1 MYSDILVRLHTF
13 QKGAVIK
20 NDVVQWQAH
29 PSIKT
34 LLFRFENDLDVALAH
49 PFQERHERS
58 EALIVLRVAE
68 FVHQALGLFLGELLT
83 KIGQQPE
90 EILGEDGLVLVLV
103 VQFQD
108 FNEIVDAA
116 GILGV
121 LGLLEDGV
129 HLVEDDHPLAFLLET
144 TAHVLDGVHGG
155 VQVAGTD
162 EVTNV
167 EGIDLT
173 FTLEVIDLEGE
184 LDLFNIPRV
193 KTVFLSYFL
202 IACHFD

>member
-1 MYSDILVRLHTF
+1 MVKKV
-13 QKGAVIK
+13 QKRCKMVQIK
-20 NDVVQWQAH
+20 
-29 PSIKT
+29 P
-34 LLFRFENDLDVALAH
+34 
-49 PFQERHERS
+49 
-58 EALIVLRVAE
+58 
-68 FVHQALGLFLGELLT
+68 T

-184 LDLFNIPRV
+184 LDLCN
-193 KTVFLSYFL
+193 
-202 IACHFD
+202 